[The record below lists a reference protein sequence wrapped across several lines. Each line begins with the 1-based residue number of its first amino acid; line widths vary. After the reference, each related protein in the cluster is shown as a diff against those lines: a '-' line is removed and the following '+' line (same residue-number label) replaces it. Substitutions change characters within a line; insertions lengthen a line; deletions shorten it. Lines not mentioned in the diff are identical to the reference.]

1 MMIEEQSIAYTN
13 VVSREYLFH
22 YTDMEKV
29 IEDLLTEIAQAN
41 LTIKGPMFYAL
52 KNVPSDGD
60 MFIELFMPVHES
72 SIPKSETMKF
82 RSYYYVDNML
92 MKRYAGDFERLTEY
106 AYAEMLQYME
116 DNQLD
121 IISPIYHIFSGDE
134 SLQYVDLKIAV
145 DIQG

>member
-1 MMIEEQSIAYTN
+1 MIVEEQSIAYTN
-13 VVSREYLFH
+13 VVSREYFFH

-41 LTIKGPMFYAL
+41 LTAKGPMFYAL

-60 MFIELFMPVHES
+60 MFIELFMPVYES

-92 MKRYAGDFERLTEY
+92 MKRYAGDFETLTEY
-106 AYAEMLQYME
+106 AYAEILQYME
-116 DNQLD
+116 DNELD
-121 IISPIYHIFSGDE
+121 MISPIYHIFSGDE
-134 SLQYVDLKIAV
+134 ELQYVEIKIAV
-145 DIQG
+145 DTQ

>member
-13 VVSREYLFH
+13 VVSREYFFH
-22 YTDMEKV
+22 YTDMEKA
-29 IEDLLTEIAQAN
+29 IEDLLKEIAQAN

-82 RSYYYVDNML
+82 QSYYYVDNML
-92 MKRYAGDFERLTEY
+92 MKRYAGDFEKLTEY
-106 AYAEMLQYME
+106 AYAEMFQYME

-121 IISPIYHIFSGDE
+121 MVSPIYHIFSGDE